1 MPLEDFIITVFC
13 WVEEHLNALLG
24 DHRLRQRG
32 FAPQLSDGEV
42 ITMEVVGE
50 FLGLDTDVGIW
61 KYFGRHWLS
70 WFPELG
76 SRTTFA
82 RQAAN
87 LWVIKQR
94 LHQQPL
100 IDLGAVTD
108 PIHLVDGC
116 PMPVCVPTRA
126 PQCRCFPEAADFG
139 YCAAKKQYY
148 YGLHGHLMITFDGVI
163 TAWTVT
169 PAAGDER
176 EALWDL
182 TDGVRGLVIG
192 DKGYISAFLQ
202 AELAATGI
210 DLQTPL
216 RANMTDPRAPW
227 IVRQLMR
234 TRRLVETV
242 VGQRTEQFH
251 FEKIRARDGWHLT
264 SRIARKVLAHTLGI
278 FMNRQLGRSD
288 LQFEGLIA

>member
-13 WVEEHLNALLG
+13 WVEERLNARLG
-24 DHRLRQRG
+24 DRRLRQRG
-32 FAPQLSDGEV
+32 FAPKLADSEV

-61 KYFGRHWLS
+61 KYFRRHWPS

-82 RQAAN
+82 QQAAN
-87 LWVIKQR
+87 LWVVKQW
-94 LHQQPL
+94 LHQHLL

-108 PIHLVDGC
+108 PIRLVDGC
-116 PMPVCVPTRA
+116 PLPVCVLTRA
-126 PQCRCFPEAADFG
+126 PRCRLFPEAADVG

-148 YGLHGHLMITFDGVI
+148 YGLHGHLLITFDGVI
-163 TAWTVT
+163 TACTVT
-169 PAAGDER
+169 SATGDER
-176 EALWDL
+176 EALWEL
-182 TDGVRGLVIG
+182 TEGIRGLVMG
-192 DKGYISAFLQ
+192 DKGYLGAFLQ
-202 AELAATGI
+202 AELATVGI

-216 RANMTDPRAPW
+216 RANMTDPRPPGA
-227 IVRQLMR
+227 VRQL
-234 TRRLVETV
+234 TSARRLVETV
-242 VGQRTEQFH
+242 IGQLAEQFH
-251 FEKIRARDGWHLT
+251 FEKIRARDVWHLT

-278 FMNRQLGRSD
+278 FMNRQVGRSD